1 MNNLYNLG
9 KLLGR
14 SLATESES
22 EVPQSCLTLSDPMDC
37 SLPGS
42 SIHGIFQVRV
52 LEWGAIAFSKLATE
66 GGMQTSRSELT
77 LQQEGADDLVKKWLT
92 AVPLENPVSHDLS

>member
-22 EVPQSCLTLSDPMDC
+22 EVTQSCPTFRDSMNC
-37 SLPGS
+37 ILPGS
-42 SIHGIFQVRV
+42 SVLGIFQVRV

-77 LQQEGADDLVKKWLT
+77 LQQEGAVDLVKKWLT
-92 AVPLENPVSHDLS
+92 AVPLANPVSHDLS